1 MSQITAQVNSSSIG
15 AKFPNLP
22 SQSPNNQLISN
33 LSPQLISNEAS
44 QLSNNSLAIVP
55 FQPHQLRNIQFDS
68 TLTLTRTDALY
79 NDKLDEIFNY
89 TQ

>member
-1 MSQITAQVNSSSIG
+1 LHVSQITAQVNSSSIG

-55 FQPHQLRNIQFDS
+55 FQPHQFDS
-68 TLTLTRTDALY
+68 TLTLTQY
-79 NDKLDEIFNY
+79 
-89 TQ
+89 